1 MKQEFEFLPG
11 FDKEHLLA
19 YYSNDLEAIKEMFMI
34 TNLTL
39 EDDLH
44 KVINAVN
51 DKDIEALRRAVHAI
65 RPLFYVLG
73 LPELETEIKNFYAL
87 TLDSETVDAL
97 TKEFMHAW
105 QKLLKGQNMIN
116 EQYKLLES
124 MPAVTQ

>member
-11 FDKEHLLA
+11 FDKEHLLT
-19 YYSNDLEAIKEMFMI
+19 YYSNDMEAIKEMFMI

-44 KVINAVN
+44 KVLNAVN

-73 LPELETEIKNFYAL
+73 LPELEAEIKSFYAL
-87 TLDSETVDAL
+87 ALGSDSVDAL
-97 TKEFMHAW
+97 MKEFMHVW
-105 QKLLKGQNMIN
+105 QKLLKGQDMIN

-124 MPAVTQ
+124 MPAVPQ